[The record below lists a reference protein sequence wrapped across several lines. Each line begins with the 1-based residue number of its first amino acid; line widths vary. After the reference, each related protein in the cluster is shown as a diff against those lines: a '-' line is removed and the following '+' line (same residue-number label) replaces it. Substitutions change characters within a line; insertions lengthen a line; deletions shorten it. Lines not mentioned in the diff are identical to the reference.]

1 MNRFDQFLESV
12 QDQAYALLRI
22 VAGFLFIWHGS
33 QKLFN
38 FPLDFPYPLGPLI
51 YTAAAIELIG
61 GVLVMIGFLTRP
73 VAFLCSG
80 TMAFAYWYA
89 HGINGFFP
97 IVNHGE
103 ISALYC
109 FIFLFVASKGA
120 GIWSIDSVMK
130 RKK

>member
-1 MNRFDQFLESV
+1 MNRFDQFLEGV

-33 QKLFN
+33 QKLLN

-51 YTAAAIELIG
+51 YSAAAIELIG

-80 TMAFAYWYA
+80 TMAIAYWYA

-120 GIWSIDSVMK
+120 GIWSIESAMK
-130 RKK
+130 R

>member
-38 FPLDFPYPLGPLI
+38 FPLDFPFPLGPLI
-51 YTAAAIELIG
+51 YSAAAIELIG

-120 GIWSIDSVMK
+120 GIWSIESAMK
-130 RKK
+130 R